1 MPLDTLTRRRLIQAS
16 PLALLP
22 PTAGAQRWPGH
33 TLRFVV
39 PAPPGNGILDIMARL
54 IGHQLAARIG
64 QQVVIENKP
73 GAANNI
79 GAAFVAH
86 MPADGHT
93 LLMCNSSLIVA
104 PYLYAQLGL
113 RPDGRPD
120 PGDPGQLGAAA
131 AGGSSGPAGQFG
143 ARAGGAT
150 PRPIPGKLNY
160 GSAGIGSTPYL
171 ATELFKSMTGT
182 DVVHVPY
189 KGGAPA
195 LADLVGG
202 NLSFMIENVPGS
214 LPLVKEGRLRALAV
228 TSRMRTSLV
237 PDLPTM
243 SEAGVPGYEMIGW
256 SGVFVAKGTSRT
268 IVDRLARE
276 VAAIVATQEIVA
288 QLQNLGAEAVGSSPA
303 AFAAFYNS
311 ETERWGK
318 VIKERGIKPE

>member
-1 MPLDTLTRRRLIQAS
+1 MPLDTLTRRRLLQAS

-22 PTAGAQRWPGH
+22 PTAGAQRWPARP
-33 TLRFVV
+33 LRFVV

-79 GAAFVAH
+79 GSSFVAH
-86 MPADGHT
+86 APSDGHT

-104 PYLYAQLGL
+104 PFLYANLGYDPMVDL
-113 RPDGRPD
+113 IPVTQVNSAPLLLVLHPD
-120 PGDPGQLGAAA
+120 L
-131 AGGSSGPAGQFG
+131 PANSVPELI
-143 ARAGGAT
+143 AYAKAH
-150 PRPIPGKLNY
+150 PGKLNY
-160 GSAGIGSTPYL
+160 GSAGLGSTPYL

-195 LADLVGG
+195 LADLVAGQ
-202 NLSFMIENVPGS
+202 LSFMIENVPGS
-214 LPLVKEGRLRALAV
+214 LPLVKEGRLKALAV
-228 TSRMRTSLV
+228 TSRIRSALV

-276 VAAIVATQEIVA
+276 VAAIVATPEINA
-288 QLQNLGAEAVGSSPA
+288 QLQNLGAEPVGSTPA
-303 AFAAFYNS
+303 AFAAFYKS
-311 ETERWGK
+311 EAERWGQ

>member
-1 MPLDTLTRRRLIQAS
+1 MPLDTLTRRRLMQAS

-22 PTAGAQRWPGH
+22 PTAGAQRWPGR

-54 IGHQLAARIG
+54 IGHQLSARVG

-104 PYLYAQLGL
+104 PYLYAQLGY
-113 RPDGRPD
+113 D
-120 PGDPGQLGAAA
+120 PMVDLIPVTQVNSAPLLLVVHPGLKVNSVPELVALAKA
-131 AGGSSGPAGQFG
+131 N
-143 ARAGGAT
+143 
-150 PRPIPGKLNY
+150 PGKLNY

-195 LADLVGG
+195 LADLVAG

-256 SGVFVAKGTSRT
+256 SGVFVARGTPHA
-268 IVDRLARE
+268 IVERIARE
-276 VAAIVATQEIVA
+276 VSAIVAMPEIIA
-288 QLQNLGAEAVGSSPA
+288 QMQNLGAEAVGSSPA
-303 AFAAFYNS
+303 AFAVFYKA
-311 ETERWGK
+311 EAERWGK